1 MLTCDLM
8 LMQDEACRSPE
19 ALSMALAAQAYAKSE
34 LMWYFRH
41 VAESLPPA
49 PTASTSAGGVNKLVL
64 PLLSSPA
71 SGPCISE
78 DGHVVTLISAVTTMY
93 DFLVSV
99 KLSVSNQGG
108 GEIPYGCDRRD
119 ACICCRKRNTTAQV
133 HGLACL
139 HEYPTYCMLKQFR
152 MHELLVAKVSSL
164 FNQHAGRTTGSVGRL
179 SASHHAGTA

>member
-108 GEIPYGCDRRD
+108 GEIPIDVIEEMPAFAAERETQQLKSTALHVCMKTPRT
-119 ACICCRKRNTTAQV
+119 AC
-133 HGLACL
+133 
-139 HEYPTYCMLKQFR
+139 
-152 MHELLVAKVSSL
+152 
-164 FNQHAGRTTGSVGRL
+164 
-179 SASHHAGTA
+179 